1 MRKKSLLFSIL
12 AAGALVTL
20 ASCGNDQELE
30 DLKKE
35 VASLKEENSTLK
47 NDKDTLTQSNQTLS
61 DEKKALKD
69 SNDSLKE
76 DYSKVATDFK
86 KLKGDYKT
94 LEGMY
99 ESLVD
104 ENGELKSDVINY
116 LKAENL
122 YAVKY
127 TDPAGGSKILLFY
140 DSVSLSQA
148 IVDDFN
154 GVISDSG
161 FVSSVKNYYD
171 PNWYVALYENG
182 EYTSV
187 GVNDLVAD
195 AGDVFDLKQECWNS
209 KESGYGTLDE
219 FDVLVDK
226 AIYNYYVNVLPKKL
240 KSVDTYTGNTY
251 WDSMA
256 LYKLKNAGYKFDSLN
271 YQPFIYDYYHS
282 VDTAVQ
288 SELSGNDLFKYYYAD
303 RLLINNRDYTDLKTK
318 YQSYLDTLTS
328 YSSYGEYSIPFHT
341 GVAKTLGLNLNDA
354 IKNTTYRADM
364 TYGPEGLAW
373 ELAGLACYNTFTKDD
388 LSALT
393 IAALDNEYV
402 GSKDVALSTY
412 ILPYAASNISF
423 RELKDSNDQDALKV
437 LFSFYDESTMQ
448 FDTEKLSND
457 MSSNQIYAALV
468 AYKIQRD
475 TNNAQNLFE

>member
-12 AAGALVTL
+12 VAGALVTL
-20 ASCGNDQELE
+20 ASCGNSEELD

-69 SNDSLKE
+69 SNDSLRE
-76 DYSKVATDFK
+76 DYSKIVTDFE

-104 ENGELKSDVINY
+104 ANGELKSDVINY
-116 LKAENL
+116 LKTEDL

-127 TDPAGGSKILLFY
+127 TDPAGGSQILLFN

-148 IVDDFN
+148 IVTDFN

-161 FVSSVKNYYD
+161 FVTSVKNYSD

-187 GVNDLVAD
+187 GVNDLVVD
-195 AGDVFDLKQECWNS
+195 AGDVFDLKQECLNS

-240 KSVDTYTGNTY
+240 QSVNTYTGSTY

-256 LYKLKNAGYKFDSLN
+256 LYKLKNTQLYGANAYSYESTVN
-271 YQPFIYDYYHS
+271 NPFSYDY
-282 VDTAVQ
+282 VTALNNVNQ
-288 SELSGNDLFKYYYAD
+288 SELSGNNLFKYYYAD
-303 RLLINNRDYTDLKTK
+303 RLVANNRNYDALKTK

-328 YSSYGEYSIPFHT
+328 YSAWVNMLTHSIQ
-341 GVAKTLGLNLNDA
+341 VRLNH
-354 IKNTTYRADM
+354 
-364 TYGPEGLAW
+364 
-373 ELAGLACYNTFTKDD
+373 
-388 LSALT
+388 
-393 IAALDNEYV
+393 
-402 GSKDVALSTY
+402 
-412 ILPYAASNISF
+412 
-423 RELKDSNDQDALKV
+423 
-437 LFSFYDESTMQ
+437 
-448 FDTEKLSND
+448 
-457 MSSNQIYAALV
+457 
-468 AYKIQRD
+468 
-475 TNNAQNLFE
+475 